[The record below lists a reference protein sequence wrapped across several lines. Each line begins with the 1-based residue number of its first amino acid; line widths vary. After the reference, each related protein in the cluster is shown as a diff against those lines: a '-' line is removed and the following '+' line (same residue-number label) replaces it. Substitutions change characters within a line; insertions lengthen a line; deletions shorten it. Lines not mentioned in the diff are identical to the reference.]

1 MFFVVPVTFSDMFIL
16 NINVFFGIY
25 SFDLIR
31 ILLNKLCKYML
42 FHYFLFLFISLVWVV
57 FILKKNCIAFLVN
70 LLTKSVF
77 VYFKNLRFRS
87 F

>member
-25 SFDLIR
+25 SFDLIS

-42 FHYFLFLFISLVWVV
+42 FHFFVCIYISGVSS
-57 FILKKNCIAFLVN
+57 ICSEKNCIAFLVN

-77 VYFKNLRFRS
+77 VYFKNLRFCS

>member
-16 NINVFFGIY
+16 NINVFFIY
-25 SFDLIR
+25 
-31 ILLNKLCKYML
+31 
-42 FHYFLFLFISLVWVV
+42 ISGVSS
-57 FILKKNCIAFLVN
+57 ICSEKNCIAFLVN

-77 VYFKNLRFRS
+77 VYFKNLRFCS

>member
-1 MFFVVPVTFSDMFIL
+1 MFFVVPVTFSNMFVL

-42 FHYFLFLFISLVWVV
+42 FHYFLLLFISRYA
-57 FILKKNCIAFLVN
+57 ILQFLTSNNFLKRTVRYCF
-70 LLTKSVF
+70 F
-77 VYFKNLRFRS
+77 VLDY
-87 F
+87 

>member
-1 MFFVVPVTFSDMFIL
+1 MFFGM
-16 NINVFFGIY
+16 Y

-42 FHYFLFLFISLVWVV
+42 FHYFFV
-57 FILKKNCIAFLVN
+57 FIYISGVSSICSEKKLFAFLVN
-70 LLTKSVF
+70 LLTKSLF
-77 VYFKNLRFRS
+77 VYFKNLRFCS